1 MNMMKQNNM
10 FFLGAAIAL
19 ALSSRVA
26 ADANDNEVFISQ
38 TGDNIELTIR
48 QIGAGN
54 KFGGDDFS
62 GTSIDMTMTTSDSY
76 FDILLDG
83 DYNKMFG
90 TVATTGSTINN
101 FITGD
106 YNLWNQKIGVANTAD
121 TITIDSAITGST
133 NSIVFRAGN
142 DDDTY
147 NLGTPLW
154 TQTTAEAN
162 WKLVDTTWTRV
173 ATGQAYFTQAWNPTA
188 GSADNLDMDLDVNGS
203 DNTMNVFVNSTNA
216 TFNWDVTGSN
226 NWVQTTMEDGS
237 DNNQT
242 VGVTGD
248 YNFIFVGQDTGST
261 SGVTNNAILD
271 ATFNTTHSDIN
282 IIQSDAN

>member
-1 MNMMKQNNM
+1 M
-10 FFLGAAIAL
+10 FGLISMSNAIAG
-19 ALSSRVA
+19 
-26 ADANDNEVFISQ
+26 DANDNEIFIEQS
-38 TGDNIELTIR
+38 GNNVELTIQ

-54 KFGGDDFS
+54 KYGGDNFG
-62 GTSIDMTMTTSDSY
+62 GTSIDMTMTVSDSY
-76 FDILLDG
+76 LDILLDG

-90 TVATTGSTINN
+90 TMDTTGSTINN

-188 GSADNLDMDLDVNGS
+188 GSADNLDMDLDVTGA
-203 DNTMNVFVNSTNA
+203 DNTLNVFVNSANA
-216 TFNWDVTGSN
+216 TFDWDVTGSN
-226 NWVQTTMEDGS
+226 NWIQTTMEDGS
-237 DNNQT
+237 DNKQT
-242 VGVTGD
+242 VALTGD
-248 YNFIFVGQDTGST
+248 YNFLFVGQNTGST
-261 SGVTNNAILD
+261 SGVTNNAIFD
-271 ATFNTTHSDIN
+271 ATFTTTHSDIN

>member
-1 MNMMKQNNM
+1 MNMNKSYIFVM
-10 FFLGAAIAL
+10 FGLISMSNAIAG
-19 ALSSRVA
+19 
-26 ADANDNEVFISQ
+26 DANDNEIFIAQ
-38 TGDNIELTIR
+38 TGNNVELTIR

-54 KFGGDDFS
+54 KYGGDNFS
-62 GTSIDMTMTTSDSY
+62 GTSIDMTMTVSDSY
-76 FDILLDG
+76 LDLLLDG

-90 TVATTGSTINN
+90 TIATTGSTINN

-133 NSIVFRAGN
+133 NSVVFRAGN
-142 DDDTY
+142 ADDTY
-147 NLGTPLW
+147 NISTPLW
-154 TQTTAEAN
+154 NQSNAEAF
-162 WKLVDTTWTRV
+162 WTVSGSTWSRT
-173 ATGQAYFTQAWNPTA
+173 ASGQTAYWGSWTPTE
-188 GSADNLDMDLDVNGS
+188 GSADSLDMDLDVVGS
-203 DNTMNVFVNSTNA
+203 DNIMNVFVNSSNA
-216 TFNWDVTGSN
+216 TFNWDVTGSD
-226 NWVQTTMEDGS
+226 NWIQTTMEDGA

-261 SGVTNNAILD
+261 VGVTNNAILD

-282 IIQSDAN
+282 IIQSDSN